1 MSRSR
6 LRKDVRLVRL
16 DRRLATPLFRQ
27 VYQRI
32 RDAIL
37 DGTLPPGAS
46 LPSSRSLAA
55 QLSTA
60 RGTIELAYTLLAG
73 EDYILGRT
81 ASGTVVNP
89 RLRRLLT
96 PGGRQELR
104 RKFTVPPHAPS
115 HPTPL
120 RPFHQMGLPALDAFP
135 RKLWARLIARRPRS
149 LSGIAMVPQDP
160 AGYAPLRQAIA
171 RYLAIAR
178 GIRCSTAQ
186 IFVTAGYQGALGLIT
201 RTLLAPGD
209 AVWFEN
215 PGYFRA
221 REALAKAGAAIV
233 PVPVDRDGLD
243 TSFAIKSSPKGR
255 LAVVTPSHQCPLGV
269 TLSLPRRLEL
279 LAWAA
284 KMGAWIVEDDYDS
297 EFCYRGHPL
306 PALKS
311 LDEADRVFYAGS
323 FSKVLSPGLR
333 SGYLVVPSSELNRF
347 SRDTELFAPISSLLD
362 QMVVADFMIDGH
374 FARHLKQMRRLYAER
389 RNTLVSAL
397 HKVFGDRI
405 VLDVPSGGMHVIG
418 RFPGCRDD
426 VALAASAQR
435 GGLSPF
441 ALSSCAVGNSVDS
454 GLLLSFTNIPV
465 EGAARE
471 AQRLLQAIQRLFGS
485 SMNLR

>member
-1 MSRSR
+1 
-6 LRKDVRLVRL
+6 
-16 DRRLATPLFRQ
+16 
-27 VYQRI
+27 
-32 RDAIL
+32 
-37 DGTLPPGAS
+37 
-46 LPSSRSLAA
+46 
-55 QLSTA
+55 
-60 RGTIELAYTLLAG
+60 
-73 EDYILGRT
+73 
-81 ASGTVVNP
+81 
-89 RLRRLLT
+89 
-96 PGGRQELR
+96 
-104 RKFTVPPHAPS
+104 
-115 HPTPL
+115 
-120 RPFHQMGLPALDAFP
+120 MGLPALDAFP
-135 RKLWARLIARRPRS
+135 RKLWARLVARRARS
-149 LSGIAMVPQDP
+149 LSEIAMVPQDP
-160 AGYAPLRQAIA
+160 VGYAPLRQAIA
-171 RYLAIAR
+171 GYLAIAR

-209 AVWFEN
+209 VVWFEN

-233 PVPVDRDGLD
+233 PVPVDHDGLD
-243 TSFAIKSSPKGR
+243 ISFAIKRSPKGC

-297 EFCYRGHPL
+297 EFRYRGHPL

-333 SGYLVVPSSELNRF
+333 LGYLVVPSSELNRF

-405 VLDVPSGGMHVIG
+405 VLDVPTGGMHVIG
-418 RFPGCRDD
+418 RFPRCRDD

-471 AQRLLQAIQRLFGS
+471 AQRLLQALQRLFRR
-485 SMNLR
+485 SMNRR

>member
-1 MSRSR
+1 
-6 LRKDVRLVRL
+6 
-16 DRRLATPLFRQ
+16 
-27 VYQRI
+27 
-32 RDAIL
+32 
-37 DGTLPPGAS
+37 
-46 LPSSRSLAA
+46 
-55 QLSTA
+55 
-60 RGTIELAYTLLAG
+60 
-73 EDYILGRT
+73 
-81 ASGTVVNP
+81 
-89 RLRRLLT
+89 
-96 PGGRQELR
+96 
-104 RKFTVPPHAPS
+104 
-115 HPTPL
+115 
-120 RPFHQMGLPALDAFP
+120 MGLPALDAFP
-135 RKLWARLIARRPRS
+135 RKLWARLVARRARS
-149 LSGIAMVPQDP
+149 LSEIAMFSQDP

-171 RYLAIAR
+171 GYLAIAR

-221 REALAKAGAAIV
+221 REALAKAGATIV

-243 TSFAIKSSPKGR
+243 ISFAIKSSPKGR

-269 TLSLPRRLEL
+269 TLSLSRRLEL

-284 KMGAWIVEDDYDS
+284 KTGAWIVEDDYDS
-297 EFCYRGHPL
+297 EFRYRGHPL

-333 SGYLVVPSSELNRF
+333 LGYLVVPSSELNRF

-389 RNTLVSAL
+389 RNALVSAL
-397 HKVFGDRI
+397 HKVFGDGI
-405 VLDVPSGGMHVIG
+405 VLDVPTGGMHVIG

-435 GGLSPF
+435 GGLGPF
-441 ALSSCAVGNSVDS
+441 ALSSCAVGKSVDL

-465 EGAARE
+465 EAAARE
-471 AQRLLQAIQRLFGS
+471 AQRLLQAIRRLFGS
-485 SMNLR
+485 SMNRS